1 MSARYTAFIPV
12 RGGSKSIPLKNI
24 KPMAGKPL
32 VQWVIEAAQ
41 GCDAIERI
49 VVSTDDERIEAIV
62 NDLPGRPVE
71 IHRRSRES
79 ATDTAPSEQP
89 LIEYAEH
96 HPEASNLILIQATS
110 PLLRSHDLHRGIERF
125 EIRGHDSLLSVVR
138 QKRFIWQETDGW
150 AVPLNYSVADRPRR
164 QEFDG
169 LLVENGAFYITSRDS
184 LLRSGCRLSG
194 RIGLV
199 EMPEETV
206 HELDEPT
213 DWIVVEGLLVARERA
228 LGSDAMHRARAR
240 RIKAVLTDCD
250 GVLTDG
256 GMYYSESGD
265 ELKRF
270 SARDGMGFELLRD
283 AGILTGIVTSESVE
297 LVRRRAAKLRL
308 DEVHVGARDKL
319 AVVEEI
325 CARREL
331 SLDEVAYVG
340 DDLFD
345 VPVLEKVG
353 LACTV
358 SDGMACARE
367 AAHVITNAAGGRGAL
382 REVAEMVVS
391 ARNRS

>member
-1 MSARYTAFIPV
+1 MNERYTAFIPV

-24 KPMAGKPL
+24 RPMAGKPL

-41 GCDAIERI
+41 GCEAIERI
-49 VVSTDDERIEAIV
+49 VISTDDERIEAV
-62 NDLPGRPVE
+62 VRELPGRAVE
-71 IHRRSRES
+71 VHRRSPDS

-89 LIEYAEH
+89 LIEYAEK
-96 HPEASNLILIQATS
+96 HPEASRLILIQATS
-110 PLLRSHDLHRGIERF
+110 PLLTSHDLREGIGRYEV
-125 EIRGHDSLLSVVR
+125 RGHDSLLSVVR
-138 QKRFIWQETDGW
+138 QKRFIWQESDGW

-164 QEFDG
+164 QEFNG

-199 EMPEETV
+199 EMPEASYY
-206 HELDEPT
+206 ELDEPS
-213 DWIVVEGLLVARERA
+213 DWAVVEALLAARE
-228 LGSDAMHRARAR
+228 DARTSQSHVRARLSK
-240 RIKAVLTDCD
+240 IKAVLTDCD

-283 AGILTGIVTSESVE
+283 ADIVTGIVTSESVQ
-297 LVRRRAAKLRL
+297 LVRSRAAKLRL
-308 DEVHVGARDKL
+308 DEVHLGARDKL
-319 AVVEEI
+319 AVVQEI
-325 CARREL
+325 CKRRSL

-340 DDLFD
+340 DDLLD
-345 VPVLEKVG
+345 VPVLKAVG
-353 LACTV
+353 LACSV
-358 SDGMACARE
+358 SDAMACARE
-367 AAHVITNAAGGRGAL
+367 AAHVVTLAAGGRGAF